1 MTRYTALFYSD
12 FVKRLKSSRLKYMV
26 EIIAFANQKGG
37 VGKTTTAINLA
48 TSLASIKKRVL
59 LVDLDPQGNAG
70 TGLGFVRAA
79 HSQSVYGVIMGTAKA
94 ADNVLSTTISGLHI
108 MPSSI
113 ALAGAEV
120 DLLDME
126 NREYRLRDA
135 LMPLYE
141 FYDYIL
147 LDCPPALGFLTLNAL
162 TTANNV
168 IIPLQCE
175 FYALEGITHLVN
187 NIRGIREK
195 WNPELEILGVLL
207 TMYDRRY
214 GQTRE
219 AEADVRNTFGNA
231 VFTTVIPRNVRVSEA
246 PSHGIP
252 ALVYD
257 FNSTGAQAYLRVATE
272 VVERLE
278 KGV

>member
-1 MTRYTALFYSD
+1 
-12 FVKRLKSSRLKYMV
+12 MV
-26 EIIAFANQKGG
+26 QIIAFANQKGG

-70 TGLGFVRAA
+70 TGLGFIRAS
-79 HSQSVYGVIMGTAKA
+79 HPQSVYGVIMGTANA
-94 ADNVLSTTISGLHI
+94 ADNVLSTAIPGLHI

-126 NREYRLRDA
+126 NREYRLRNA

-141 FYDYIL
+141 YYDFIL

-175 FYALEGITHLVN
+175 FYALEGITHLLG

-195 WNPELEILGVLL
+195 WNPELEVLGVLL
-207 TMYDRRY
+207 TMYDKRY
-214 GQTRE
+214 GQTRDVE
-219 AEADVRNTFGNA
+219 NDVRNTFGDA
-231 VFTTVIPRNVRVSEA
+231 VFKTVIPRNVRVSEA
-246 PSHGIP
+246 PSHGQP
-252 ALVYD
+252 ALFYD
-257 FNSTGAQAYLRVATE
+257 FNSSGAQAYLRVATE
-272 VVERLE
+272 VVNRLE
-278 KGV
+278 QGE